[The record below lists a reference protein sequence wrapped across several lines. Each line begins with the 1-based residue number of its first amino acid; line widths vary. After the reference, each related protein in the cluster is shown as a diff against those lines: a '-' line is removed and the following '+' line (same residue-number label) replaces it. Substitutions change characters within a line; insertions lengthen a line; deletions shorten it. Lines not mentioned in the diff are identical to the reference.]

1 MKKIYIS
8 PICEGFLTDQEELL
22 QTSVIISSGADD
34 VDPNLPIPPIG
45 GGSEIGSGDFAKG
58 GMIWD
63 NTLFD

>member
-1 MKKIYIS
+1 MKKNYIS

-45 GGSEIGSGDFAKG
+45 GGGEGNPEFAKG

>member
-45 GGSEIGSGDFAKG
+45 EGGEGNPECAKG
-58 GMIWD
+58 GMIWY

>member
-45 GGSEIGSGDFAKG
+45 EGGEDNPGFAKG
-58 GMIWD
+58 GIIWE
-63 NTLFD
+63 NTVFD

>member
-45 GGSEIGSGDFAKG
+45 EGNPDFAKG

>member
-45 GGSEIGSGDFAKG
+45 EGNPDFAKG
-58 GMIWD
+58 GIIWE
-63 NTLFD
+63 NTVFD

>member
-45 GGSEIGSGDFAKG
+45 EGDPDFAKG
-58 GMIWD
+58 GMIWE
-63 NTLFD
+63 NTVFD

>member
-34 VDPNLPIPPIG
+34 VDPNLPIPSIG
-45 GGSEIGSGDFAKG
+45 EGKPDFAKG
-58 GMIWD
+58 GIIWE
-63 NTLFD
+63 NTVFD

>member
-45 GGSEIGSGDFAKG
+45 EGGEGNPGFAKG
-58 GMIWD
+58 GIIWE
-63 NTLFD
+63 NTVFD